1 MIAKHLPMIFKNCW
15 RNRRRTVLTVLSI
28 GVSLCL
34 MGVLLAIYQAFFY
47 ANPAPGEAL
56 RVVTRNS
63 ISLAQPMPQAYREK
77 ILKIPGVK
85 EVAIEDWFGGTYI
98 DDRPEHMF
106 ARFATDPDKI
116 FNVRTEIKIPE
127 EQKLAFQ
134 RDRTGCV
141 IGRGVAE
148 SQHFKIGDKMTIVGD
163 IYPFNLEL
171 TVRGI
176 FDADNNVDLMY
187 FSREYLEES
196 IKENRRGNAGMFMI
210 LADTV
215 DDVPKIEKAV
225 DTMFRNSPTQTKTE
239 SESAFSLSFVSF
251 LGNIKLFLLIV
262 CAAVMFTMLLVS
274 ANTIAMSVR
283 ERVRE
288 VGVLKVLGFTN
299 SMVLAI
305 ILTEALV
312 VSLLGGLLGVVLA
325 SAMTGVVRSGPAFLD
340 QLKHLSLTPAVAVI
354 CLGIAS
360 IIGVLSAFVPA
371 YQASRI
377 SILEA
382 LRSTD

>member
-1 MIAKHLPMIFKNCW
+1 MIFKNCW

-47 ANPAPGEAL
+47 ADPTPGQAL

-77 ILKIPGVK
+77 ILKVPGVK
-85 EVAIEDWFGGTYI
+85 EIAIEDWFGGIYI
-98 DDRPEHMF
+98 DDKPEHMF

-127 EQKLAFQ
+127 DQRLAFQ

-141 IGRGVAE
+141 IGRGIAN
-148 SQHFKIGDKMTIVGD
+148 SQKFKVGDKLTIKGD

-176 FDADNNVDLMY
+176 FDADNNIDLLY
-187 FSREYLEES
+187 FSRVYLEES
-196 IKENRRGNAGMFMI
+196 IVERRRGNAGMFLI
-210 LADTV
+210 LANSV
-215 DDVPKIEKAV
+215 EDVPRIEKAV

-299 SMVLAI
+299 GLVLTI

-312 VSLLGGLLGVVLA
+312 VSLLGGAIGIFLA
-325 SAMTGVVRSGPAFLD
+325 SLMTGVVRGGPAFLD
-340 QLKHLSLTPAVAVI
+340 QLKYLSLSPVVALI
-354 CLGIAS
+354 CLGIAAAVGL
-360 IIGVLSAFVPA
+360 ISAFVPA

>member
-1 MIAKHLPMIFKNCW
+1 MILKNCW

-34 MGVLLAIYQAFFY
+34 MGVLLAIYQAFFF
-47 ANPAPGEAL
+47 ANPTPGEAL

-77 ILKIPGVK
+77 IMKIPGVK
-85 EVAIEDWFGGTYI
+85 EIAIEDWFGGIYI

-127 EQKLAFQ
+127 DQKIAFQ

-148 SQHFKIGDKMTIVGD
+148 SQKLKVGDKLTIAGD

-187 FSREYLEES
+187 FSRVYLEES
-196 IKENRRGNAGMFMI
+196 IAEQRRGNAGMFLI
-210 LADTV
+210 LANSTE
-215 DDVPKIEKAV
+215 DVPRIEKAV
-225 DTMFRNSPTQTKTE
+225 DEMFRNSPTQTKTE

-299 SMVLAI
+299 AMVLGI

-312 VSLLGGLLGVVLA
+312 VSLLGGALGIFFA
-325 SAMTGVVRSGPAFLD
+325 SGMTGVVRRGPAFLD
-340 QLKHLSLTPAVAVI
+340 QLKTLSLSPEVAAI
-354 CLGIAS
+354 CLGIAAV
-360 IIGVLSAFVPA
+360 IGVMSAFVPA

>member
-1 MIAKHLPMIFKNCW
+1 
-15 RNRRRTVLTVLSI
+15 VLTVLSI

-34 MGVLLAIYQAFFY
+34 MGVLLAIYQAFFF
-47 ANPAPGEAL
+47 ATPVPGEAL

-63 ISLAQPMPQAYREK
+63 ISLAQPMPEAYRNK
-77 ILKIPGVK
+77 IVKIPGVK

-98 DDRPEHMF
+98 DDRPEHQF
-106 ARFATDPDKI
+106 ARFATDVDKI

-127 EQKLAFQ
+127 EQKIAFQ
-134 RDRTGCV
+134 HDRTGCV
-141 IGRGVAE
+141 IGRGIAE
-148 SQHFKIGDKMTIVGD
+148 SQHFKVGDKLTIVGD

-176 FDADNNVDLMY
+176 FDADNNVDLLY

-210 LADTV
+210 LTGSPE
-215 DDVPKIEKAV
+215 DVPRVEKAV
-225 DTMFRNSPTQTKTE
+225 DAMFRDSPTQTKTE

-283 ERVRE
+283 ERVKE

-299 SMVLAI
+299 AMVLGI

-312 VSLLGGLLGVVLA
+312 VSLLGGALGVFLA
-325 SAMTGVVRSGPAFLD
+325 SLMTGVVRSGPAFLD
-340 QLKHLSLTPAVAVI
+340 QLKHLSLSPEVGLLCLLIAAAVG
-354 CLGIAS
+354 L
-360 IIGVLSAFVPA
+360 LSAFVPA
-371 YQASRI
+371 FQASRI